1 MKVKNW
7 IALILAISMLF
18 ALAACTG
25 EKKPSVGTSANLE
38 EIRKPENSGVPE
50 VQQAETV
57 VYTDSLGREVEVPA
71 QITRI
76 VPSAPLGQMYLYALC
91 PEYFV
96 GTADEWNEEFRAFM
110 ADSYP
115 DLPVVGQLYGGKGE
129 LNLETLA
136 MTDPQ
141 VIIDVG
147 ESKKGTAEEL
157 DGLQEQLNIPCV
169 HISANM
175 ATAGDAFRE
184 LGRFLGLEERAEKLA
199 VFCEDSYSGIQSL
212 MEKVGEENKKSAMY
226 CPGADGLN
234 VIGKGSY
241 HAEIIDML
249 ADNAAVLEK
258 PSSKG
263 TGDAVDSEQVMLW
276 DPEVIFF
283 SPEVDLEAVKADPAW
298 GQLRAIRSGN
308 YHKAPEG
315 PYNWMGFPPSVNR
328 YLGMFWMASILYPDQ
343 VEFELYDKVAQY
355 YDLFYHVEM
364 TPEYFGELTGQ

>member
-1 MKVKNW
+1 MELKKW
-7 IALILAISMLF
+7 ISLILSVSMLV
-18 ALAACTG
+18 ALAACAE
-25 EKKPSVGTSANLE
+25 EKKP
-38 EIRKPENSGVPE
+38 PEVVPTDVVETKEPVDDKEPE
-50 VQQAETV
+50 VQQPETV
-57 VYTDSLGREVEVPA
+57 IYTDSLGREVEVPA

-115 DLPVVGQLYGGKGE
+115 SLPVVGQLYGGKGE

-136 MTDPQ
+136 MTEPQ

-147 ESKKGTAEEL
+147 EAKKGTAEEL
-157 DGLQEQLNIPCV
+157 DGLQEQLDIPCIHV
-169 HISANM
+169 SANM

-199 VFCEDSYSGIQSL
+199 SFCENSYAEIQTL

-249 ADNAAVLEK
+249 VDNAAVLEK

-263 TGDAVDSEQVMLW
+263 IGDAVDSEQVLLW

-283 SPEVDLEAVKADPAW
+283 SPEVDLEAVKTDPAW
-298 GQLRAIRSGN
+298 GQLRAIQNGD

-343 VEFELYDKVAQY
+343 VEFELYDKVAEY
-355 YDLFYHVEM
+355 YELFYHVEM
-364 TPEYFGELTGQ
+364 TPEYFDELTGQ

>member
-1 MKVKNW
+1 MKKV
-7 IALILAISMLF
+7 IALLLVFVMMF
-18 ALAACTG
+18 ALVACG
-25 EKKPSVGTSANLE
+25 DADKPEDEKKPDNT
-38 EIRKPENSGVPE
+38 
-50 VQQAETV
+50 QTETV
-57 VYTDSLGREVEVPA
+57 MYTDSLGREVEVPA

-91 PEYFV
+91 PELFV

-110 ADSYP
+110 AESYP

-136 MTDPQ
+136 MTEPQ

-147 ESKKGTAEEL
+147 EAKKGTAEEL
-157 DGLQEQLNIPCV
+157 DGLQEQLDIPCV

-175 ATAGDAFRE
+175 ATAGEAFRE
-184 LGRFLGLEERAEKLA
+184 LGRFLGLEERAEVLA
-199 VFCEDSYSGIQSL
+199 AYCENAYAEIQTL
-212 MEKVGEENKKSAMY
+212 METVGEANKVSMIY

-234 VIGKGSY
+234 VIGAGSY
-241 HAEIIDML
+241 HAEVIDL
-249 ADNAAVLEK
+249 IGNNVAVLEN

-263 TGDAVDSEQVMLW
+263 TGDAVDSEQIMLW

-283 SPEVDLEAVKADPAW
+283 SPEVNLEEVAADPAW
-298 GQLRAIRSGN
+298 GELRAIQSGN

-328 YLGMFWMASILYPDQ
+328 YLGMYWMASILYPNQ
-343 VEFELYDKVAQY
+343 VEFDLYDKVSEY

-364 TPEYFGELTGQ
+364 SPEYFNELTGR

>member
-1 MKVKNW
+1 MKKL
-7 IALILAISMLF
+7 IALMLAFVLTLG
-18 ALAACTG
+18 LAACGTTEEVPSDDTQVGAPESTAPTG
-25 EKKPSVGTSANLE
+25 GEESGTVL
-38 EIRKPENSGVPE
+38 
-50 VQQAETV
+50 
-57 VYTDSLGREVEVPA
+57 YTDSLGREVEVPT

-110 ADSYP
+110 AEDYP

-136 MTDPQ
+136 MTEPQ

-147 ESKKGTAEEL
+147 EAKKGTAEEL
-157 DGLQEQLNIPCV
+157 DALQEQLNIPCIHV
-169 HISANM
+169 SADM
-175 ATAGDAFRE
+175 ETAGEAFRE
-184 LGRFLGLEERAEKLA
+184 LGRFLGLEERAEVLA
-199 VFCEDSYSGIQSL
+199 GFCESSYAEINAL
-212 MEKVGEENKKSAMY
+212 MEQIGEENKKDILY

-241 HAEIIDML
+241 HAEIIDL
-249 ADNAAVLEK
+249 IGNNVAVLEN
-258 PSSKG
+258 PTSKG
-263 TGDAVDSEQVMLW
+263 TGDAVDSEQILLW

-283 SPEVDLEAVKADPAW
+283 SPEVTLEEVVADPAW
-298 GQLRAIRSGN
+298 GELRAIQNGD
-308 YHKAPEG
+308 YHKAPKD

-328 YLGMFWMASILYPDQ
+328 YLGMFWMASILYPEQ
-343 VEFELYDKVAQY
+343 VEFDLYDKVAEY

-364 TPEYFGELTGQ
+364 TPEYFSELTGK

>member
-1 MKVKNW
+1 MKKV
-7 IALILAISMLF
+7 IALLLAFVMMFGLV
-18 ALAACTG
+18 ACGSADQTPD
-25 EKKPSVGTSANLE
+25 ETPSQTTENVKPSDHETPADEEVGT
-38 EIRKPENSGVPE
+38 VM
-50 VQQAETV
+50 
-57 VYTDSLGREVEVPA
+57 YTDSLGREVEVPA
-71 QITRI
+71 KITRI

-91 PEYFV
+91 PELFV

-110 ADSYP
+110 AESYP

-136 MTDPQ
+136 MTEPQ

-147 ESKKGTAEEL
+147 EAKKGTAEEL

-169 HISANM
+169 HISADM
-175 ATAGDAFRE
+175 KTAGEAFRE
-184 LGRFLGLEERAEKLA
+184 LGRFLGLEERAEVLA
-199 VFCEDSYSGIQSL
+199 AYCENAYAEITGL
-212 MEKVGEENKKSAMY
+212 METVGEENKKSILY

-241 HAEIIDML
+241 HAEVIDMIG
-249 ADNAAVLEK
+249 DNAAVLEN

-263 TGDAVDSEQVMLW
+263 IGDSVDSEQVTLW
-276 DPEVIFF
+276 NPEVIFF
-283 SPEVDLEAVKADPAW
+283 SPEVNLEEVVADPAW
-298 GQLRAIRSGN
+298 GELTAIKSGN

-328 YLGMFWMASILYPDQ
+328 YLGMYWMASILYPEQ
-343 VEFELYDKVAQY
+343 AEFDLYDKVSEY

-364 TPEYFGELTGQ
+364 TPEYFNELTGK

>member
-1 MKVKNW
+1 MKKTV
-7 IALILAISMLF
+7 AMILAFVMMFGLV
-18 ALAACTG
+18 ACGTAG
-25 EKKPSVGTSANLE
+25 QTPDENPPKSSETVQPSGDPE
-38 EIRKPENSGVPE
+38 EPG
-50 VQQAETV
+50 TV

-71 QITRI
+71 KITRI

-91 PEYFV
+91 PELFV
-96 GTADEWNEEFRAFM
+96 GTADEWNEEFQAFM
-110 ADSYP
+110 AESYP
-115 DLPVVGQLYGGKGE
+115 NLPVVGQLYGGKGE

-136 MTDPQ
+136 MTAPQ

-147 ESKKGTAEEL
+147 EAKKGTVDEL

-169 HISANM
+169 HISADM
-175 ATAGDAFRE
+175 KTAGEAFRE
-184 LGRFLGLEERAEKLA
+184 LGRFLGMEERAEVLA
-199 VFCEDSYSGIQSL
+199 QYCENAYAEITGL
-212 MEKVGEENKKSAMY
+212 METVGEENKPSILY

-241 HAEIIDML
+241 HAEVIDMIGN
-249 ADNAAVLEK
+249 NAAVLEN

-263 TGDAVDSEQVMLW
+263 IGDSVDSEQVALW

-283 SPEVDLEAVKADPAW
+283 SPEVNLEEVVADPAW

-328 YLGMFWMASILYPDQ
+328 YLGMYWMASILYPNQ
-343 VEFELYDKVAQY
+343 VEFDLYDKVSEY

-364 TPEYFGELTGQ
+364 TPEYFDELTD